1 MVAQAVQSALS
12 QDHIA
17 AFLTPRITDGLGCIE
32 QAVATATNA
41 IAVSST
47 FAVTM
52 PPLLV
57 SFKISRTF
65 KDKFPPPPPPPF
77 ASQRVIAVS
86 LSTSQYILVALLFAP
101 RLLIKFKPFTFIA
114 VLSVLPLINL
124 PHPGP
129 DLSNTVGWFQYSR
142 LRGTYQSNLSQSSRL
157 AIFS

>member
-17 AFLTPRITDGLGCIE
+17 AILTPRITDGLGCIE

-41 IAVSST
+41 IAVGST

-65 KDKFPPPPPPPF
+65 KDKFFPP
-77 ASQRVIAVS
+77 
-86 LSTSQYILVALLFAP
+86 LSPANGLLLFLC
-101 RLLIKFKPFTFIA
+101 LLVNIYISGVVFRPTF
-114 VLSVLPLINL
+114 VN
-124 PHPGP
+124 
-129 DLSNTVGWFQYSR
+129 
-142 LRGTYQSNLSQSSRL
+142 
-157 AIFS
+157 